1 MADKPAKKRAPRK
14 TGHPPA
20 KNPGG
25 RPAGK
30 NIANP
35 AMLEKIARMW
45 LQGWTV
51 NAIAAACGLNWHTVD
66 RHLKGTIRAAWKDH
80 CAVNLIDDLAL
91 VKHLQWL
98 AFQEFE
104 KSQQPETRE
113 TIEKALLDGNADPQ
127 LVKHVVSTLD
137 RTGSATYLDIVKWAV
152 EFRAKVGRYYE
163 AETGGADVVPQVLL
177 INVKTREEA
186 VLMMD
191 VPRLKQNILE
201 HKP

>member
-137 RTGSATYLDIVKWAV
+137 RQRHLPLYRQMGGRIPGQGWPLLRGRNGRRRRRAASAADQRQDARRGGTDDG
-152 EFRAKVGRYYE
+152 RAAAE
-163 AETGGADVVPQVLL
+163 AKHLGA
-177 INVKTREEA
+177 
-186 VLMMD
+186 
-191 VPRLKQNILE
+191 
-201 HKP
+201 